1 MPLADTSIILRKEV
15 EDWDRV
21 GEERGLN
28 LDEKSAGD
36 EAGKKLWDLNRMEEG
51 PMLTEIKSI

>member
-1 MPLADTSIILRKEV
+1 MPSADTCIILRKEV

-21 GEERGLN
+21 EEERGLN

-36 EAGKKLWDLNRMEEG
+36 EAGKNLWDLNRMEEG